1 MLFQLIKG
9 AKMLTK
15 SQLAILYMIAS
26 VACFSIMDIIVKYLK
41 YAPFGQVLFMR
52 FFFGMIPIFFLIP
65 REKIFTFYKTS
76 RPGLHAW
83 RAIWGSIAIIALFIG
98 LRNIDIADCIS
109 ISFLGPVFV
118 TILSALFLGEKIR
131 MTRISA
137 IILGIIGGVI
147 IIKPSFN
154 EFNFFYFMP
163 VIFAFGFAQV
173 ALSIKSLS
181 KTEPNYLIAF
191 YFSLLSMIIGLVTIF
206 DGWIWPTFYEAFL
219 FIVLGLAGGYAN
231 ILLTQSLRMADT
243 GLVTPIKYLSLV
255 FAATAG
261 YFIFGETLKLTTLI
275 GAAFIV
281 AGTYIIFR
289 REETL
294 KKQVVPPR
302 YET

>member
-1 MLFQLIKG
+1 MLFHLIKG
-9 AKMLTK
+9 GNMLTK

-41 YAPFGQVLFMR
+41 DVPFGQVLFMR
-52 FFFGMIPIFFLIP
+52 FAFGMIPIVLLIP
-65 REKIFTFYKTS
+65 REKIFTFYKTR

-83 RAIWGSIAIIALFIG
+83 RACWGAIAIVALFIG
-98 LRNIDIADCIS
+98 LRNVELADCIS
-109 ISFLGPVFV
+109 LTFLGPVFV
-118 TILSALFLGEKIR
+118 TVLSALFLGEKIR

-137 IILGIIGGVI
+137 IILGVIGGLI
-147 IIKPSFN
+147 IIRPTFE
-154 EFNFFYFMP
+154 EFNLFYFMP
-163 VIFAFGFAQV
+163 LIFAFGFAQV

-191 YFSLLSMIIGLVTIF
+191 YFSLLSMLIGLATIIN
-206 DGWIWPTFYEAFL
+206 GWIWPSLFEAFL
-219 FIVLGLAGGYAN
+219 FVVLGLAGGYAN

-243 GLVTPIKYLSLV
+243 SLVTPIKYLSLV
-255 FAATAG
+255 FATTAG

-281 AGTYIIFR
+281 VGSYIIFR

-294 KKQVVPPR
+294 KKQVVPTR